1 MFVFILIQR
10 FFPSPLFLVRHRSI
24 GQYSVPSFLVILRVS
39 MISYFRNENIYTLN
53 IIWKRIWSR
62 AQAIYFD
69 LIRILQRLSN
79 ELIDLN
85 EWWPLLFIFFRFL
98 LNLSFE
104 ELTPVKEW
112 FDETEVY
119 IRSDVVTTL
128 IVFRLMYPLTIFA
141 LSIGQSTI
149 NF

>member
-1 MFVFILIQR
+1 MLVFILIQR

-53 IIWKRIWSR
+53 ILRKRIWSR

-79 ELIDLN
+79 ELINLS

-128 IVFRLMYPLTIFA
+128 FVFRLMYPLTIFA
-141 LSIGQSTI
+141 LSTGHSTI